1 LKGDTF
7 ENKKPLKSGI
17 FTLLMENF
25 KRSVLGRNQFMK
37 KKIFVATALLAS
49 IISFAQQKQQNAPPP
64 PPPIMDN
71 IPPPQAPEAPPPP
84 AIQFEKAP
92 LPDNGAYKA
101 FLKRNPTVK
110 GIAWS
115 DKNAVRIYLKSG
127 KEEVYDLN
135 NPEEAQRLKKKYGEL
150 PTAPPAPP
158 TPPTPPKLPEA
169 SK

>member
-1 LKGDTF
+1 
-7 ENKKPLKSGI
+7 
-17 FTLLMENF
+17 MENF

-37 KKIFVATALLAS
+37 KKIFVAAALLAS

-71 IPPPQAPEAPPPP
+71 IPPPPAPPPP
-84 AIQFEKAP
+84 DVQFEKAA

-115 DKNAVRIYLKSG
+115 QKNSVRIYLKSG

-135 NPEEAQRLKKKYGEL
+135 NSEEAQRLKKKYGEL